1 MRSDDWEARIYLDRA
16 ARRAGGGRYLA
27 GVGRAPLLGSVD
39 KAKEVV
45 LRENLSTMRATLD
58 KFYADTGKYPDSLE
72 ELVSMRYLRV
82 IPIDPLLDSNSAWV
96 VIAPPEKTRGA
107 VYDVKSAATGTA
119 RDGSAYRDW

>member
-1 MRSDDWEARIYLDRA
+1 MTGKRGFTLIELLVVLAVVGTLLALA
-16 ARRAGGGRYLA
+16 APHY
-27 GVGRAPLLGSVD
+27 LGSVD

-96 VIAPPEKTRGA
+96 VIAPPEKTKKA
-107 VYDVKSAATGTA
+107 IYDVKSATTGTT
-119 RDGSAYRDW
+119 RNGNAYQDW

>member
-1 MRSDDWEARIYLDRA
+1 MTGKRGFTLIELLVVLAVVGTLLALA
-16 ARRAGGGRYLA
+16 APHY
-27 GVGRAPLLGSVD
+27 LGSVD

-82 IPIDPLLDSNSAWV
+82 ILWLEKFWLLKST
-96 VIAPPEKTRGA
+96 KTFICNF
-107 VYDVKSAATGTA
+107 SEI
-119 RDGSAYRDW
+119 

>member
-1 MRSDDWEARIYLDRA
+1 MTGKRGFTLIELLVVLAVVGTLLALA
-16 ARRAGGGRYLA
+16 APHY
-27 GVGRAPLLGSVD
+27 LGSVD

-96 VIAPPEKTRGA
+96 VIAPPEKTRGV
-107 VYDVKSAATGTA
+107 VYDVKYVLPKEAA
-119 RDGSAYRDW
+119 DGRL

>member
-1 MRSDDWEARIYLDRA
+1 MTWKRGFTLIELHVVLAVVGTLLALA
-16 ARRAGGGRYLA
+16 APHY
-27 GVGRAPLLGSVD
+27 LGSVD

-107 VYDVKSAATGTA
+107 VYDDKSAATGTA

>member
-1 MRSDDWEARIYLDRA
+1 MTGKRGFTLIELLVVLAVVGTLLALA
-16 ARRAGGGRYLA
+16 APHY
-27 GVGRAPLLGSVD
+27 LGSVD
-39 KAKEVV
+39 KAKEGG

-96 VIAPPEKTRGA
+96 VIAPPEKTRGV